1 MGKPEAGWGWGA
13 DAAGYGDSGG
23 GYSETGGE
31 GGGGYQTSKQKK
43 RAEAFQK
50 WLAEEIKRQQLL
62 AMKKSPEFKIA
73 ETRREEKK
81 KLKRRLGRSTILT
94 TPLGLIG
101 EAPTRRPTLLGG

>member
-1 MGKPEAGWGWGA
+1 MGKPEGWGA
-13 DAAGYGDSGG
+13 DAAGYGASEG

-31 GGGGYQTSKQKK
+31 GGHYQTEKQKK
-43 RAEAFQK
+43 KAEAFQK